1 MRAGDTAAQNDDFRR
16 GNARNAA
23 QQHTVAAVSLLQAG
37 GTDLNRHTAGHF
49 AHRGEQRQ
57 RAVRSRNGLVG
68 DRGRAGLHQR
78 LRLRGIRGEVQIGKQ
93 NLARAQHLALGE
105 LRLLDLDDE
114 LRATEHVG
122 RRLGNGGARGAIL
135 RVIHADAVPG
145 AGLDDHL
152 MSGSDELADSGG
164 HQAHTVLMHFDLS
177 RNTDT
182 HATTLECED

>member
-1 MRAGDTAAQNDDFRR
+1 MSAGNAATQNDDFRR
-16 GNARNAA
+16 RDARNAA
-23 QQHTVAAVSLLQAG
+23 QQHAVTAVSLLQAR
-37 GTDLNRHTAGHF
+37 GTDLDRHTTGHF

-57 RAVRSRNGLVG
+57 RAIRSRNRLVG
-68 DRGRAGLHQR
+68 DRSRARLHER
-78 LRLRGIRGEVQIGKQ
+78 LRLRGIRSKVQIGKQ
-93 NLARAQHLALGE
+93 NLPRTQHLALGE

-122 RRLGNGGARGAIL
+122 RRLGNGGARGTIL
-135 RVIHADAVPG
+135 RIVHTDAVPG

-152 MSGSDELADSGG
+152 MSGSDELPNSGG